1 MLTRTQI
8 QRLAQRNHIGMQA
21 QERDYLQHLLLMLF
35 YARSQALIFKGGTAL
50 RLVYRGARYSED
62 LDFSALI
69 SAEPVAAPVHIA
81 ALRGLWQA
89 VVADLRDFGAEGE
102 IRNVWEGEVGFS
114 FDVSYQGPL
123 YDGRDRSEGKVRVDV
138 SLRGEPS
145 ATRRELVRSEYDDVR
160 PFVVTVLSPEHLLA
174 EKVRALLVRAKP
186 RDLYDVWLMVEQG
199 AALDA
204 DLIRQK
210 LKLYDMTLTP
220 TVVDAALARARADW
234 ERDLRPLLGQ
244 YVESDVT
251 DRAAATLLRLAASA
265 QETTLYVSEG
275 DGPAGGRG
283 G

>member
-62 LDFSALI
+62 LNFSALI
-69 SAEPVAAPVHIA
+69 SGEPVAAPVRIA
-81 ALRGLWQA
+81 ELRGLWQA

-102 IRNVWEGEVGFS
+102 LRNVWEGGVGFS
-114 FDVSYQGPL
+114 FDVSYEGPL
-123 YDGRDRSEGKVRVDV
+123 YDGRGRSKGKVRVDV

-145 ATRRELVRSEYDDVR
+145 ATQRELVRSEYDDVR

-199 AALDA
+199 VALDA

-210 LKLYDMTLTP
+210 LKLYEMTLTP

-251 DRAAATLLRLAASA
+251 DRAAATLLRLAALA
-265 QETTLYVSEG
+265 SEG

>member
-1 MLTRTQI
+1 MLTRAQI
-8 QRLAQRNHIGMQA
+8 QRLAQRNRIGMQA

-69 SAEPVAAPVHIA
+69 GEEPVAAPAHGADGTRA
-81 ALRGLWQA
+81 ALSGLWGA

-102 IRNVWEGEVGFS
+102 LRNVWEGEDGLS

-123 YDGRDRSEGKVRVDV
+123 YDGRDRSKGKVRIDI

-145 ATRRELVRSEYDDVR
+145 VTRRELVRSEYDDVR

-199 AALDA
+199 VPLDA
-204 DLIRQK
+204 DLIRRK
-210 LKLYDMTLTP
+210 LKLYEMTLTP
-220 TVVDAALARARADW
+220 AVVGAALARARADW

-244 YVESDVT
+244 YVAPDVT

-265 QETTLYVSEG
+265 SQI
-275 DGPAGGRG
+275 DGSADGRG

>member
-8 QRLAQRNHIGMQA
+8 QRLAQRNHIGIQA

-69 SAEPVAAPVHIA
+69 SGEPVAAPVRIA

-102 IRNVWEGEVGFS
+102 LRNVWEGEVGFS
-114 FDVSYQGPL
+114 FDVSYEGPL
-123 YDGRDRSEGKVRVDV
+123 YDGRDRSKGKVRVDV
-138 SLRGEPS
+138 SLRGEPA

-160 PFVVTVLSPEHLLA
+160 PFVITVLSPEHLLA

-186 RDLYDVWLMVEQG
+186 RDLYDVWLMAEQDVS
-199 AALDA
+199 LDV

-210 LKLYDMTLTP
+210 LKLYDLTLTLP
-220 TVVDAALARARADW
+220 VVDAALARARVDW

-244 YVESDVT
+244 YVELDVT
-251 DRAAATLLRLAASA
+251 DRTAATLLRLAAS
-265 QETTLYVSEG
+265 VSEG

>member
-69 SAEPVAAPVHIA
+69 SGEPVAAPVRIA
-81 ALRGLWQA
+81 ELRGLWQA

-102 IRNVWEGEVGFS
+102 LRNVWEGEVGFS

-123 YDGRDRSEGKVRVDV
+123 YDGRDRSKGKVRVDV

-199 AALDA
+199 VRPGRRPDPAEAQALRYDLDA
-204 DLIRQK
+204 AGRGRSAGAGASGLGTRSASASRAVCGTGRDR
-210 LKLYDMTLTP
+210 P
-220 TVVDAALARARADW
+220 RRGDAAPTGR
-234 ERDLRPLLGQ
+234 
-244 YVESDVT
+244 
-251 DRAAATLLRLAASA
+251 
-265 QETTLYVSEG
+265 VSE
-275 DGPAGGRG
+275 RG
-283 G
+283 

>member
-69 SAEPVAAPVHIA
+69 SGEPVAAPVRIA

-102 IRNVWEGEVGFS
+102 LRNVWEGEVGFS
-114 FDVSYQGPL
+114 FDVSYEGPL
-123 YDGRDRSEGKVRVDV
+123 YDGRDRSKGKVRVDV

-160 PFVVTVLSPEHLLA
+160 PFVITVLSPEHLLA

-186 RDLYDVWLMVEQG
+186 RDLYDVWLMAEQDVS
-199 AALDA
+199 LDV

-210 LKLYDMTLTP
+210 LKLYDLTLTLP
-220 TVVDAALARARADW
+220 VVDAALARARVDW

-244 YVESDVT
+244 YVELDVT
-251 DRAAATLLRLAASA
+251 DRTAATLLRLAAS
-265 QETTLYVSEG
+265 VSEG

>member
-21 QERDYLQHLLLMLF
+21 QERDYLQHLLLMLL

-50 RLVYRGARYSED
+50 RLVYRGVRYSED

-69 SAEPVAAPVHIA
+69 SGEPVAASVHIA
-81 ALRGLWQA
+81 ELRRLWQA

-123 YDGRDRSEGKVRVDV
+123 YDGRDRSKGKVRVDV
-138 SLRGEPS
+138 SLRGEPL

-199 AALDA
+199 IHLDA

-210 LKLYDMTLTP
+210 LRLYEMALLP
-220 TVVDAALARARADW
+220 EVVEAALARARRDW
-234 ERDLRPLLGQ
+234 ERDLRPLLGP
-244 YVESDVT
+244 YMEFDVT

-265 QETTLYVSEG
+265 SEA
-275 DGPAGGRG
+275 DGSAGGRG

>member
-50 RLVYRGARYSED
+50 RLVYRGVRYSED

-69 SAEPVAAPVHIA
+69 SGEPVAAPARIA
-81 ALRGLWQA
+81 ELRRLWQA

-102 IRNVWEGEVGFS
+102 IRNVRQGEVGLS

-123 YDGRDRSEGKVRVDV
+123 YDGRDRSKGKVRVDV

-199 AALDA
+199 VQLDA

-210 LKLYDMTLTP
+210 LKLYEMTLTP
-220 TVVDAALARARADW
+220 TVVEAALTRARRDW

-244 YVESDVT
+244 YVEPDVT
-251 DRAAATLLRLAASA
+251 DRTAATLLRLAESA
-265 QETTLYVSEG
+265 SEG
-275 DGPAGGRG
+275 AGLADSRG
-283 G
+283 E

>member
-69 SAEPVAAPVHIA
+69 SGEPVAAPVRIA

-102 IRNVWEGEVGFS
+102 LRNVWEGEVGFS
-114 FDVSYQGPL
+114 FDVSYEGPL
-123 YDGRDRSEGKVRVDV
+123 YDGRDRSKGKVRVDV
-138 SLRGEPS
+138 SLRGEPA

-160 PFVVTVLSPEHLLA
+160 PFVITVLSPEHLLA

-186 RDLYDVWLMVEQG
+186 RDLYDVWLMAEQDVS
-199 AALDA
+199 LDV

-210 LKLYDMTLTP
+210 LKLYDLTLTLP
-220 TVVDAALARARADW
+220 VVDAALARARVDW

-244 YVESDVT
+244 YVELDVT
-251 DRAAATLLRLAASA
+251 DRTAATLLRLAAS
-265 QETTLYVSEG
+265 VSEG

>member
-1 MLTRTQI
+1 M
-8 QRLAQRNHIGMQA
+8 
-21 QERDYLQHLLLMLF
+21 
-35 YARSQALIFKGGTAL
+35 
-50 RLVYRGARYSED
+50 
-62 LDFSALI
+62 
-69 SAEPVAAPVHIA
+69 
-81 ALRGLWQA
+81 
-89 VVADLRDFGAEGE
+89 
-102 IRNVWEGEVGFS
+102 
-114 FDVSYQGPL
+114 SYQGPL
-123 YDGRDRSEGKVRVDV
+123 YDGRDRSKGKVRVDV

-199 AALDA
+199 AALEA

-251 DRAAATLLRLAASA
+251 DRAAAMLFRLAASA

-275 DGPAGGRG
+275 DGPADGRG

>member
-50 RLVYRGARYSED
+50 RLVYRGARYSEN

-69 SAEPVAAPVHIA
+69 SGEPVAAPVRIA

-102 IRNVWEGEVGFS
+102 LRNVWEEEVGFS
-114 FDVSYQGPL
+114 FDVSYEGPL
-123 YDGRDRSEGKVRVDV
+123 YDGRDRSKGKVRVDV

-160 PFVVTVLSPEHLLA
+160 PFVITVLSPEHLLA

-186 RDLYDVWLMVEQG
+186 RDLYDVWLMAEQDVS
-199 AALDA
+199 LDV

-210 LKLYDMTLTP
+210 LKLYDLTLTLP
-220 TVVDAALARARADW
+220 VVDAALARARVDW

-244 YVESDVT
+244 YVEHDVT
-251 DRAAATLLRLAASA
+251 DRTAATLLRLAAS
-265 QETTLYVSEG
+265 VSEG

>member
-69 SAEPVAAPVHIA
+69 SGEPVAAPVHIADGMYA

-123 YDGRDRSEGKVRVDV
+123 YDGRDRSKGKVRVDV

-199 AALDA
+199 IHLDA

-210 LKLYDMTLTP
+210 LRLYEMALLP
-220 TVVDAALARARADW
+220 EVVEAALARARRDW

-251 DRAAATLLRLAASA
+251 DRAAAILLRLAASA
-265 QETTLYVSEG
+265 SEG